1 LEYTHYDLPG
11 TDDLRAKTGLSD
23 LTPTFLMGAISYTE
37 AASMKTW
44 YIRDASGNVLATYE
58 KRGEGS
64 AAPKE
69 TMIYGSGRIGMY
81 RHDFMKTR
89 ADEDY
94 ITGAEARNAYEDK
107 DYQLLPGGSMQL
119 MAGFTFDATT
129 GPRAFEV
136 RTTNGDELFGASQ
149 YELTDHLGNVRI
161 GLVDEEGSAIT
172 FDATMEAD
180 KAEEESQY
188 FMNTDTRHMDPMFN
202 HTAAGAYS
210 SRLNPYLEGGS
221 AIGPAIYLEVSP
233 GDTVAM
239 EVFARYTAQVSDANN
254 VAPAL
259 ASAIA
264 AGFGGQS
271 PINEAVTLGE
281 AFTEALAAGAA
292 VPTDAGSTA
301 PKAYLQ
307 YILFNKNMSMAQHG
321 HHMVSEE
328 AGSSWQHLQLRVP
341 IEEIG
346 YIYIYVAN
354 ESMDNV
360 DVYFDDLE
368 VQLIDGPVTSAS
380 DYYPFGLAMAGR
392 SYTSEKYRFGYQG
405 QFAELDEETG
415 WNSFELRMYSSIIGR
430 WLIPDPMRQYF
441 NPYLAMGN
449 NPIRRY
455 DPNGGEDLSEDP
467 ETLALSEQ
475 YAISAK
481 QTFADKLWNALWEL
495 DQLFENGGG
504 YQYMSNSGSG
514 LGFNEFA
521 REGGYADRIIM
532 DPTTGLVVFK
542 GVNGKVFKWDGRTPP
557 EKGLWEPLK
566 QFIDYAG
573 NTTPALKNAVD
584 GVNLILDYASQSYHK
599 SYWGENG
606 IPGKPRYLRGD
617 KGTIFLDSIPVN
629 SSSRDTLDVNVLKKS
644 NGWKNTPKLYELMT
658 N

>member
-1 LEYTHYDLPG
+1 
-11 TDDLRAKTGLSD
+11 
-23 LTPTFLMGAISYTE
+23 
-37 AASMKTW
+37 
-44 YIRDASGNVLATYE
+44 
-58 KRGEGS
+58 
-64 AAPKE
+64 
-69 TMIYGSGRIGMY
+69 MY

-129 GPRAFEV
+129 GPGAFEV

-254 VAPAL
+254 VVPAL

-346 YIYIYVAN
+346 YIYIYVIN
-354 ESMDNV
+354 ESMDGV

-368 VQLIDGPVTSAS
+368 VQLIDAPLTSAS
-380 DYYPFGLAMAGR
+380 DYYPYGLPISYR
-392 SYTSEKYRFGYQG
+392 SHSSEHYRYGYQG
-405 QFAELDEETG
+405 QFAEKDEETG
-415 WNSFELRMYSSIIGR
+415 WNAFELRMYEPVIGR
-430 WLIPDPMRQYF
+430 WIVPDPMRQYF
-441 NPYLAMGN
+441 SPYLAFGN
-449 NPIRRY
+449 NPISSV
-455 DPNGGEDLSEDP
+455 DPDGGNDLN
-467 ETLALSEQ
+467 
-475 YAISAK
+475 AK
-481 QTFADKLWNALWEL
+481 QAKVLTNVFYKAIIQSTILKAQFSADNHHKDHYEL
-495 DQLFENGGG
+495 GDIEGVTVE
-504 YQYMSNSGSG
+504 
-514 LGFNEFA
+514 GFNYYPGKFA
-521 REGGYADRIIM
+521 AVMSKNMYDGNIVFQIAGKELEARFWFNNSPVGNDIYDV
-532 DPTTGLVVFK
+532 TFLGLSS
-542 GVNGKVFKWDGRTPP
+542 D
-557 EKGLWEPLK
+557 
-566 QFIDYAG
+566 G
-573 NTTPALKNAVD
+573 NTESGHYVLFTGYGNRLLGKMVFEDKQSFDYFSDVFSSYQNFLKIEFLKSDHSEAFAKKVR
-584 GVNLILDYASQSYHK
+584 SYMIETYGSK
-599 SYWGENG
+599 
-606 IPGKPRYLRGD
+606 
-617 KGTIFLDSIPVN
+617 F
-629 SSSRDTLDVNVLKKS
+629 SSELPEMEFIKLK
-644 NGWKNTPKLYELMT
+644 E
-658 N
+658 

>member
-1 LEYTHYDLPG
+1 LEYTHYDLPE

-392 SYTSEKYRFGYQG
+392 SYSSEHYRFGYQG

-415 WNSFELRMYSSIIGR
+415 WNSFTLRNYEPVIGR
-430 WLIPDPMRQYF
+430 WMALDPYREYAS
-441 NPYLAMGN
+441 PYVAMGN
-449 NPIRRY
+449 NPINKV
-455 DPNGGEDLSEDP
+455 DPNGGCVGDNCPDHVKVGDCMCSTMDLETGETTTYMPNETAFPFTDLNIDGADWSKPWTSITRYDAYSGRPDQDGIVTFSEAIDWYHYGNGHP
-467 ETLALSEQ
+467 LYVDIGKMDFKSSTLNGME
-475 YAISAK
+475 
-481 QTFADKLWNALWEL
+481 EL
-495 DQLFENGGG
+495 LQ
-504 YQYMSNSGSG
+504 
-514 LGFNEFA
+514 
-521 REGGYADRIIM
+521 
-532 DPTTGLVVFK
+532 K
-542 GVNGKVFKWDGRTPP
+542 K
-557 EKGLWEPLK
+557 
-566 QFIDYAG
+566 DYG
-573 NTTPALKNAVD
+573 NL
-584 GVNLILDYASQSYHK
+584 
-599 SYWGENG
+599 
-606 IPGKPRYLRGD
+606 
-617 KGTIFLDSIPVN
+617 
-629 SSSRDTLDVNVLKKS
+629 
-644 NGWKNTPKLYELMT
+644 
-658 N
+658 